1 MTGVAQVA
9 DVEAA
14 HHLKGRF
21 HYLRCMAPAYCGL
34 LTSASARQLYDP
46 YTVIKTFGLA
56 VSNCPF

>member
-34 LTSASARQLYDP
+34 LTSA
-46 YTVIKTFGLA
+46 I
-56 VSNCPF
+56 CPAAL